1 MYIVSYVLM
10 LFICKVKVIVLS
22 FFMLSIEKMEWLIG
36 GLWWF
41 DLNLYYVLWSLE
53 MVYGLLLFVFI
64 YGNWFRN
71 SYKMF

>member
-22 FFMLSIEKMEWLIG
+22 FFMLSIEKMEWLFG